1 MSASNL
7 LNHPVAKT
15 LQSDASEA
23 AWRTAGSQL
32 VKLTRDPLVGLLSR
46 HLGPDDPAMR
56 KKIADFLATEAGTA
70 VLAALLSIGLTAM
83 PATAGEVPQ
92 RLARELRVK
101 AMADM
106 GDLVADVVMGPLRQV
121 MAFYLQDMANAPSA
135 SPPELAEGATS
146 TLPEGLTESSS
157 VGGLKRRPGGL
168 TGRGRCPRLRHFWAL
183 APGVLGPC
191 PWRVG
196 PSLLACWALAP
207 GLG

>member
-121 MAFYLQDMANAPSA
+121 MAFYLQDMANAPST

-157 VGGLKRRPGGL
+157 VGGLRRLPWWADRARVHPSPSAFLGL
-168 TGRGRCPRLRHFWAL
+168 LPLAFFW
-183 APGVLGPC
+183 
-191 PWRVG
+191 G
-196 PSLLACWALAP
+196 PSPPACCP